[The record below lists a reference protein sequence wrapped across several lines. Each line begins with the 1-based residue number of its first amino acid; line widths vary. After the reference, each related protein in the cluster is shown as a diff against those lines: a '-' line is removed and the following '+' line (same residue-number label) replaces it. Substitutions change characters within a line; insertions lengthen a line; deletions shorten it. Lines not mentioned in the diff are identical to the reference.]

1 MRPLNLPPWSSAS
14 SNASSDVS
22 SDGSPAGKRRKT
34 DQDEPIPEVVKG
46 IMKRFPYCDLAEG
59 VMVSYHY
66 QNITLG
72 EPPRKLYTYRG
83 EVSFET
89 DKGSTPFHGEFQ
101 RFLYERRGGESDL
114 HLKFTFHWRGN
125 RRYMKTTKVV
135 DCGMDDDS
143 NLMYRGK
150 DSSNRSIRMVNDG
163 KAMWCNTCECWHWD
177 EWPISRPLSDG

>member
-1 MRPLNLPPWSSAS
+1 MRGWNRPASSA
-14 SNASSDVS
+14 ASSYADAS

-89 DKGSTPFHGEFQ
+89 DKGSTAFHGTFATYIYPSYVLE
-101 RFLYERRGGESDL
+101 
-114 HLKFTFHWRGN
+114 FTFHWRGD
-125 RRYMKTTKVV
+125 RRHMKRTVV
-135 DCGMDDDS
+135 YGDRKA
-143 NLMYRGK
+143 RGGK
-150 DSSNRSIRMVNDG
+150 PRIFAGEDSSRRTINIIENGSAV
-163 KAMWCNTCECWHWD
+163 WCNTCECWHWD
-177 EWPISRPLSDG
+177 GD